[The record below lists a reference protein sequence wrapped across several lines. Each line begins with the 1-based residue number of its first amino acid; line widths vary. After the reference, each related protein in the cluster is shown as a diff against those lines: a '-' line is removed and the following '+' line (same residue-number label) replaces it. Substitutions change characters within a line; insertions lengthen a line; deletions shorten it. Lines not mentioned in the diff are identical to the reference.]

1 MLSILY
7 EDDALLFINKPAGV
21 VIQPSLKEDEP
32 YLLKDV
38 LQHAPGAFLMQR
50 LDRGTTGVMFFSKL
64 GAINAKLTRQFET
77 KEIRKRYL
85 ALLRVALRFPW
96 APPAIGVDSGRVAL
110 LTAVLERKQ
119 GIVLSDQDIYV
130 NVAGGATLEEPA
142 ADLAVAAA
150 LASSFRDV
158 PLDPRTVIL
167 GEVGL
172 AGEVRGV
179 TQIEQRLGEAAQL
192 GFVRCILPE
201 SNARRIT
208 GAPLELCGVGTLGA
222 AMEALLT

>member
-1 MLSILY
+1 M
-7 EDDALLFINKPAGV
+7 
-21 VIQPSLKEDEP
+21 
-32 YLLKDV
+32 
-38 LQHAPGAFLMQR
+38 
-50 LDRGTTGVMFFSKL
+50 
-64 GAINAKLTRQFET
+64 
-77 KEIRKRYL
+77 
-85 ALLRVALRFPW
+85 
-96 APPAIGVDSGRVAL
+96 
-110 LTAVLERKQ
+110 
-119 GIVLSDQDIYV
+119 
-130 NVAGGATLEEPA
+130 
-142 ADLAVAAA
+142 
-150 LASSFRDV
+150 
-158 PLDPRTVIL
+158 IL